1 MKLKKWIRDV
11 RGRHPPEE
19 TYVDS
24 AEAPVEPEGPY
35 RARMTKSEHE
45 RVVEGIDVTER
56 ETVKGEVQL
65 IYRTRCPCGHQWES
79 AELQRFT
86 LCSKCGR
93 AVLAELP
100 NLPP

>member
-100 NLPP
+100 KLPP